1 MRAVWVDAG
10 NNVDPVKL
18 KAHGISRA
26 YFDAREPVERTEF
39 ARNLGFAVGLYRT
52 PTWDGLTAP
61 ALAHQLSTDV
71 HDHDGDTRQLAVHAN
86 IEVHDPSYVLSFLTA
101 WRSIRPYRDTG
112 WVLEGMQGGWF
123 GPQLVNAINADPNL
137 QVVAEAFTGNM
148 GAMDADVVRSNVVS
162 YGIQRQRALVGYDG
176 AALKSDWDGTAFT
189 MGRLP

>member
-86 IEVHDPSYVLSFLTA
+86 IEAHDPTASGSGLDYVWLG
-101 WRSIRPYRDTG
+101 IG
-112 WVLEGMQGGWF
+112 VF
-123 GPQLVNAINADPNL
+123 GI
-137 QVVAEAFTGNM
+137 
-148 GAMDADVVRSNVVS
+148 
-162 YGIQRQRALVGYDG
+162 VGYI
-176 AALKSDWDGTAFT
+176 ALLLSG
-189 MGRLP
+189 GE